1 MKKRPDANRRNLL
14 KFLHAALL
22 LCCLAGLAEAQK
34 TQETAGPDHAGHK
47 HAGIPPSSPD
57 GELVSKR
64 VIPDVEVVTQDGK
77 PVKFFTDL
85 VKGKK
90 VMISFIFTS
99 CRLTCP
105 GVGRNFQKL
114 QEEIGEG
121 LGKDIYLIT
130 VSTDPVVDTP
140 QVLKTWSEKFHRRKG
155 WTLVTGEKVK
165 MDQLLLTLTGS
176 ARQNEGEHT
185 SLLILYDGVTGAW
198 KTNSSLL
205 NPVML
210 LDELSSL
217 GKTPSN

>member
-1 MKKRPDANRRNLL
+1 MLE
-14 KFLHAALL
+14 FLRAALL
-22 LCCLAGLAEAQK
+22 LLCLAGLAEAQK
-34 TQETAGPDHAGHK
+34 PPETAAPDHAGHK
-47 HAGIPPSSPD
+47 HAETPPPFPAGD
-57 GELVSKR
+57 PISKR
-64 VIPDVEVVTQDGK
+64 IIPDVEVVTQDGK

-114 QEEIGEG
+114 QEEIGDG

-140 QVLKTWSEKFHRRKG
+140 RVLKTWSEKFRRRRG
-155 WTLVTGEKVK
+155 WTLVTGKKAV
-165 MDQLLLTLTGS
+165 MDELLLTLTGS
-176 ARQNEGEHT
+176 ARQREGEHT

-198 KTNSSLL
+198 KTNSSVL
-205 NPVML
+205 NPVIL
-210 LDELSSL
+210 LEELGSL
-217 GKTPSN
+217 GKTP

>member
-1 MKKRPDANRRNLL
+1 MKKRLAANRANLL
-14 KFLHAALL
+14 EFLRAALL

-34 TQETAGPDHAGHK
+34 TQETAGPGHSGHK
-47 HAGIPPSSPD
+47 HAETQSSSPAAD
-57 GELVSKR
+57 LVSKR
-64 VIPDVEVVTQDGK
+64 VIPDIEVLTQDGK
-77 PVKFFTDL
+77 TVKFFTDL

-114 QEEIGEG
+114 QEEIGES

-140 QVLKTWSEKFHRRKG
+140 KVLKTWSENFHRRKG
-155 WTLVTGEKVK
+155 WTLVTGEKAK
-165 MDQLLLTLTGS
+165 MDELLLTLTGS
-176 ARQNEGEHT
+176 ARQREGEHT
-185 SLLILYDGVTGAW
+185 SLLLLYDGVTGAW
-198 KTNSSLL
+198 KTDSSLL

-210 LDELSSL
+210 LDELSTL